1 MSRVKPDV
9 LDVAEPV
16 DSTRAEVVMAVG
28 SMVTEKGKGVT
39 LNSMVPYSVALKSVT
54 PNSVAWNF
62 VTSSSRELDSVAK
75 SGCSVVSAGP
85 GLDVHSEVTSFP
97 NVSVAGPTDCPV
109 GMAIMLDL
117 VLDSC
122 HELVWSELL
131 REAAISTSVF
141 VVLERLG
148 IDMEREGG
156 EVTPL
161 KVVLE
166 DSRSAGNEEGA

>member
-1 MSRVKPDV
+1 MSKVKPGV

-16 DSTRAEVVMAVG
+16 DSARAEVVMAVG
-28 SMVTEKGKGVT
+28 PMVTVKGKGVT
-39 LNSMVPYSVALKSVT
+39 LNSIVPYSVALKSVA

-75 SGCSVVSAGP
+75 SGCSVSAGP
-85 GLDVHSEVTSFP
+85 GLDVPSEVTSFS

-109 GMAIMLDL
+109 GMAMMLEL

-131 REAAISTSVF
+131 REAAVSTSVF

-148 IDMEREGG
+148 MDMEREGE

-161 KVVLE
+161 EVVLE
-166 DSRSAGNEEGA
+166 DSTPAGNEEGT